1 MLLQCRKRSAAAVPM
16 KTVTVTISNFKEA
29 IWFSRN
35 RSKKIRLADHG
46 NAERRTGLMA
56 GYDSDG
62 LPAGDQRKV

>member
-1 MLLQCRKRSAAAVPM
+1 M

-35 RSKKIRLADHG
+35 RSKKIRLADPG